1 MDEWQ
6 YYSDRKDSEEITVI
20 EAKNLTKKFGKQL
33 VFENLNFKI
42 NDGDFISL
50 IGPNGSGKTTLVKIM
65 MGLEKKTS
73 GELELDKRQTIGYVP
88 QFRNIDLDYPL
99 DIEQFVRLNL
109 KFTLSPA
116 KRRADNELVETI
128 LEKTRL
134 TTLKN
139 RPLGLA
145 SGGEKQKA
153 YLAQALLNDPKIL
166 ILDESTASLDV
177 EVKMQLMDLVQEL
190 NEKYNITV
198 IFITHDY
205 ELTKKYTSRALF
217 FKHQTIEEVNVND
230 VSEEMFEMGG

>member
-1 MDEWQ
+1 
-6 YYSDRKDSEEITVI
+6 
-20 EAKNLTKKFGKQL
+20 
-33 VFENLNFKI
+33 
-42 NDGDFISL
+42 
-50 IGPNGSGKTTLVKIM
+50 M
-65 MGLEKKTS
+65 MGLEKETS
-73 GELELDKRQTIGYVP
+73 GKLLIDKKQNIGYVP

-99 DIEQFVRLNL
+99 NIEQFVRLNL

-116 KRRADNELVETI
+116 KRKQDNETIKRI
-128 LEKTRL
+128 LEKTKL
-134 TTLKN
+134 TQLKD

-153 YLAQALLNDPKIL
+153 YLAQSLLNDPKIL

-190 NEKYNITV
+190 NEKYNLTV

-217 FKHQTIEEVNVND
+217 FKNKTLEEVHVSD
-230 VSEEMFEMGG
+230 VSEDMFEMGG

>member
-1 MDEWQ
+1 M
-6 YYSDRKDSEEITVI
+6 I
-20 EAKNLTKKFGKQL
+20 EAKNLTKKFGQQL
-33 VFENLNFKI
+33 VFQNLNFKI

-50 IGPNGSGKTTLVKIM
+50 VGPNGSGKTTLIKIM
-65 MGLEKKTS
+65 MGLESKTS
-73 GELELDKRQTIGYVP
+73 GELIFDKKQTIGYVP

-99 DIEQFVRLNL
+99 NIEQFIRLNL
-109 KFTLSPA
+109 RFKFSLDQRQHDKDLIQAIMT
-116 KRRADNELVETI
+116 
-128 LEKTRL
+128 KTHL
-134 TTLKN
+134 TAIEN

-190 NEKYNITV
+190 NQKYNLTI

-205 ELTKKYTSRALF
+205 ELTKKYTHRALF
-217 FKHQTIEEVNVND
+217 FKDKTLEEINVNN
-230 VSEEMFEMGG
+230 VSEDMFK

>member
-1 MDEWQ
+1 M
-6 YYSDRKDSEEITVI
+6 I
-20 EAKNLTKKFGKQL
+20 EAKNLSKSFGKQL
-33 VFENLNFKI
+33 IFKDLNFTI
-42 NDGDFISL
+42 NDGDFVSL

-73 GELELDKRQTIGYVP
+73 GVLKIDKQTIGYVP
-88 QFRNIDLDYPL
+88 QFRNIDIDYPL
-99 DIEQFVRLNL
+99 NIEQFVRLNL

-116 KRRADNELVETI
+116 KRRQDNATIEKI
-128 LEKTRL
+128 LEKTKL
-134 TTLKN
+134 TNLKD

-177 EVKMQLMDLVQEL
+177 EVKMQLMDLVEEL
-190 NEKYNITV
+190 NHKYNLTV

-217 FKHQTIEEVNVND
+217 FKHQTIEEVNVAD
-230 VSEEMFEMGG
+230 VSEDMFDMGG

>member
-1 MDEWQ
+1 M
-6 YYSDRKDSEEITVI
+6 I
-20 EAKNLTKKFGKQL
+20 EAKNLTKRFGKQL
-33 VFENLNFKI
+33 VFENVNFKI

-65 MGLEKKTS
+65 MGLEKETS
-73 GELELDKRQTIGYVP
+73 GKLLIDKKQNIGYVP

-99 DIEQFVRLNL
+99 NIEQFVRLNL

-116 KRRADNELVETI
+116 KRKQDNETIKRI
-128 LEKTRL
+128 LEKTKL
-134 TTLKN
+134 TQLKD

-145 SGGEKQKA
+145 SSGEKQKA
-153 YLAQALLNDPKIL
+153 YLAQSLLNDPKIL

-190 NEKYNITV
+190 NEKYNLTV

-217 FKHQTIEEVNVND
+217 FKNKTLEEVHVSD
-230 VSEEMFEMGG
+230 VSEDMFEMGG

>member
-1 MDEWQ
+1 M
-6 YYSDRKDSEEITVI
+6 I
-20 EAKNLTKKFGKQL
+20 EAKNLTKRFGKQL
-33 VFENLNFKI
+33 VFENVNFKI

-65 MGLEKKTS
+65 MGLEKKSS
-73 GELELDKRQTIGYVP
+73 GELLIDNKQSIGYVP

-99 DIEQFVRLNL
+99 NIEQFVRLNL

-116 KRRADNELVETI
+116 QRRIDNETIKTI
-128 LEKTRL
+128 LEKTKL
-134 TTLKN
+134 TQLKD

-153 YLAQALLNDPKIL
+153 YLAQSLLNDPKVL

-190 NEKYNITV
+190 NEKDNLTV

-217 FKHQTIEEVNVND
+217 FKNKTLEEVHVED
-230 VSEEMFEMGG
+230 VSEDMFEMGG

>member
-1 MDEWQ
+1 M
-6 YYSDRKDSEEITVI
+6 I
-20 EAKNLTKKFGKQL
+20 EAKNLSKSFGKQL
-33 VFENLNFKI
+33 VFKDLNFAI
-42 NDGDFISL
+42 NDGDFVSL

-73 GELELDKRQTIGYVP
+73 GELKIDKQTIGYVP
-88 QFRNIDLDYPL
+88 QFRNIDIDYPL
-99 DIEQFVRLNL
+99 NIEQFVRLNL
-109 KFTLSPA
+109 KFTFSPA
-116 KRRADNELVETI
+116 KRRQDNETIKQI
-128 LEKTRL
+128 LEKTKL
-134 TTLKN
+134 TTLKD

-177 EVKMQLMDLVQEL
+177 EVKMQLMDLVEEL
-190 NEKYNITV
+190 NHKYNLTV

-217 FKHQTIEEVNVND
+217 FKHQTIEEVNVAD
-230 VSEEMFEMGG
+230 VSEDMFDMGG